1 MYFSERTTGYN
12 LKDHQTHRDE
22 VNSWNLRAMQE
33 KQIRRYG
40 RVYLTKLYQKEIMTT
55 SFSLGIKTVYFDNHK
70 LVLGKK

>member
-12 LKDHQTHRDE
+12 LKDHPTHRDE

-33 KQIRRYG
+33 TRYG
-40 RVYLTKLYQKEIMTT
+40 RVYLTKLYQKEIMTA